1 MRLQGLN
8 RQIVL
13 SMSVL
18 MVCSIGLSW
27 IGSWI
32 FFAIAFKIDPA
43 MLSEPDDLSP
53 TTAEWLWILAI
64 TIFGLLLA
72 LFFAVK
78 LAARILT
85 PINSVMDSVRRVAH
99 GDLAARAVAGDR
111 SLGETA
117 LLVDD
122 FNSMAER
129 LERGARES
137 QTWNAAIA
145 HELRTPVT
153 ILRGTLQGVVDG
165 VFKPEEV
172 EFPALLSQV
181 EGLGRLIE
189 DLRTLSLAD
198 SGHMQLRLTW
208 TDLVLEIEEVARL
221 LGPELAAAG
230 FALRLDLSG
239 HPVRCDA
246 ARMRQVV
253 LALLEN
259 ARRYAHAGQL
269 LLSTSVH
276 DGQYCLQLEDAG
288 PGIPDELAPHVF
300 EAFRRGD
307 AARSDL
313 HGGSGLGLAVVE
325 AIARAHG
332 GSATCGRGT
341 AGGAVLTVK
350 WPVEHGAPPSA
361 A

>member
-1 MRLQGLN
+1 LG
-8 RQIVL
+8 
-13 SMSVL
+13 
-18 MVCSIGLSW
+18 W
-27 IGSWI
+27 IAWWI
-32 FFAIAFKIDPA
+32 FFAIALQIDPGLLSGPA
-43 MLSEPDDLSP
+43 DWSPSLVEWIWMLAL
-53 TTAEWLWILAI
+53 
-64 TIFGLLLA
+64 TIFGVILA
-72 LFFAVK
+72 VFFAVK

-111 SLGETA
+111 TLGETA
-117 LLVDD
+117 MLVDD

-129 LERGARES
+129 LERGSRES
-137 QTWNAAIA
+137 RTWNAAIA

-172 EFPALLSQV
+172 EFRALLSQV

-198 SGHMQLRLTW
+198 SGQLQLRLDS
-208 TDLVLEIEEVARL
+208 TDLSQEIAGLARML
-221 LGPELAAAG
+221 APELAAAG
-230 FALRLDLSG
+230 FRLRLELSG

-246 ARMRQVV
+246 ARMLQVV
-253 LALLEN
+253 LALLDN

-269 LLSTSVH
+269 LLSTRVH

-288 PGIPDELAPHVF
+288 PGIPDELAQHVF

-307 AARSDL
+307 AARAEL
-313 HGGSGLGLAVVE
+313 PAGSGLGLAVVE
-325 AIARAHG
+325 AIAHAHG
-332 GSATCGRGT
+332 GRATCGRGT
-341 AGGAVLTVK
+341 AGGALLTVR

>member
-1 MRLQGLN
+1 MRLTGLN

-18 MVCSIGLSW
+18 IVSSTLLGW
-27 IGSWI
+27 IGWWI
-32 FFAIAFKIDPA
+32 FFAIATEFDPA
-43 MLSEPDDLSP
+43 MISAPNDWTP
-53 TTAEWLWILAI
+53 TTAESLWMLGL
-64 TIFGLLLA
+64 TIFGLVIAVFLA
-72 LFFAVK
+72 IK
-78 LAARILT
+78 LASRILT

-117 LLVDD
+117 MLVDD

-129 LERGARES
+129 LERGERES

-165 VFKPEEV
+165 VFKPEEI

-198 SGHMQLRLTW
+198 SGHMQLRLMW
-208 TDLVLEIEEVARL
+208 TDLVLEIGEVARL
-221 LGPELAAAG
+221 LEQELAQAG
-230 FALRLDLSG
+230 FTLLLDLSG

-253 LALLEN
+253 LALLDN
-259 ARRYAHAGQL
+259 ARRYAHPGQL
-269 LLSTSVH
+269 LLSTRVH
-276 DGQYCLQLEDAG
+276 DGQYCLRLEDAG
-288 PGIPDELAPHVF
+288 PGIADELAPHIF

-307 AARSDL
+307 AARAEL
-313 HGGSGLGLAVVE
+313 HAGSGLGLAVVD

-332 GSATCGRGT
+332 GSAACGRGA

-350 WPVEHGAPPSA
+350 WPVEHGAPA
-361 A
+361 

>member
-1 MRLQGLN
+1 MRLTGLN

-18 MVCSIGLSW
+18 MVCGILLIW

-32 FFAIAFKIDPA
+32 FYAVAFRIDPA
-43 MLSEPDDLSP
+43 MLSEPDDWSP
-53 TTAEWLWILAI
+53 TSVEWLWILAI

-72 LFFAVK
+72 VFFAVK

-117 LLVDD
+117 MLVDD
-122 FNSMAER
+122 FNRMAER
-129 LERGARES
+129 LQKGE
-137 QTWNAAIA
+137 QDILTWNSAIA

-165 VFKPEEV
+165 VFRPEEV
-172 EFPALLSQV
+172 EFGSLLAQV

-198 SGHMQLRLTW
+198 SGQMRLRLAA
-208 TDLVLEIEEVARL
+208 TDLEQEIGDVARVL
-221 LGPELAAAG
+221 APALAAAG
-230 FALRLDLSG
+230 LRLRLDLCG
-239 HPVRCDA
+239 HAVDCDA
-246 ARMRQVV
+246 ARIAQVV
-253 LALLEN
+253 LALLDN
-259 ARRYAHAGQL
+259 ARRYADPGPLAL
-269 LLSTSVH
+269 RTRL
-276 DGQYCLQLEDAG
+276 DGGDYVLTLEDAG
-288 PGIPDELAPHVF
+288 PGMPEELARHVF
-300 EAFRRGD
+300 DAFRRGIG
-307 AARSDL
+307 ARVQASN
-313 HGGSGLGLAVVE
+313 GSGLGLAVVD

-332 GSATCGRGT
+332 GSASCTRSATGGT
-341 AGGAVLTVK
+341 RFTVR
-350 WPVEHGAPPSA
+350 WPAKPVA
-361 A
+361 

>member
-1 MRLQGLN
+1 MRLTGLN

-18 MVCSIGLSW
+18 MVCSIVLSW

-43 MLSEPDDLSP
+43 MLSEPDDFSP

-64 TIFGLLLA
+64 TIFGLVLA

-111 SLGETA
+111 TLGETA

-129 LERGARES
+129 LERSSRES

-172 EFPALLSQV
+172 EFRALLSQV

-198 SGHMQLRLTW
+198 SGQMQLRLTW

-239 HPVRCDA
+239 NPVRCDA

-253 LALLEN
+253 LALLDN

-269 LLSTSVH
+269 LLSTRVH

-288 PGIPDELAPHVF
+288 PGVPDELAPHVF

-307 AARSDL
+307 AARAEL
-313 HGGSGLGLAVVE
+313 PAGSGLGLAVVE

-332 GSATCGRGT
+332 GSASCARGA

>member
-1 MRLQGLN
+1 MRLTGLN

-18 MVCSIGLSW
+18 MVCSILLIW

-32 FFAIAFKIDPA
+32 FYAVAFRIDPG
-43 MLSEPDDLSP
+43 MLSEPDDWSP
-53 TTAEWLWILAI
+53 TTVEWLWILAI
-64 TIFGLLLA
+64 TIFGLVLA
-72 LFFAVK
+72 VFFAVK

-111 SLGETA
+111 TLGETA
-117 LLVDD
+117 VLVDD

-137 QTWNAAIA
+137 RTWNAAIA

-165 VFKPEEV
+165 VFRPEEV
-172 EFPALLSQV
+172 EFRALLSQV

-198 SGHMQLRLTW
+198 SGQMQLRLES
-208 TDLVLEIEEVARL
+208 TDLSRELADVAAVLA
-221 LGPELAAAG
+221 PELAAAG
-230 FALRLDLSG
+230 LQLRLDLCG
-239 HPVRCDA
+239 QPVRCDPPRIA
-246 ARMRQVV
+246 QVV
-253 LALLEN
+253 LALLDN
-259 ARRYAHAGQL
+259 ARRYADPGVLAL
-269 LLSTSVH
+269 ATRV
-276 DGQYCLQLEDAG
+276 DGGNYILTLEDAG
-288 PGIPDELAPHVF
+288 PGLPDELARQVF
-300 EAFRRGD
+300 DAFRRGGSERVL
-307 AARSDL
+307 ASN
-313 HGGSGLGLAVVE
+313 GSGLGLAVVE

-332 GSATCGRGT
+332 GSASCTHST
-341 AGGAVLTVK
+341 AGGSRFTVA
-350 WPVEHGAPPSA
+350 WPAKPVA
-361 A
+361 